1 MMSSHPLHRSRL
13 AAALLA
19 AALATAS
26 PLATTARADG
36 ESSADTKKDAKDKKA
51 VIEKKA
57 DPRVKFSYFV
67 EAGITGNPNDP
78 NDHQNFGRAFDD
90 RANEPMLNQAT
101 ITVERALVPV
111 AGQFDFGFKLQAGV
125 GSDGRYVNT
134 LGTLENVNRGI
145 VMPYI
150 VEAYGNLHA
159 PLSFLNKD
167 AGVDLRF
174 GQFVTLLGAETVDPR
189 TNYFYSHDYIFNFG
203 IPLQHLGVLSTIHFN
218 PTLDVYAG
226 ITRGANTSIYD
237 NNGYAAF
244 LGGFGLNNLAGGKL
258 TLLLTTS
265 IGPENPREVSG
276 SFAYNGSGIEHRS
289 DLRYYN
295 DLVATYKVTDKLTS
309 IAEGVYTYDDGF
321 DAELLRWRGN
331 PRLHGQRRGDGRG
344 AVRGGARQRRL
355 LRGAVRPERRFHQH
369 RARRHPAGQAHGG
382 RWPEHVSGI
391 DAGRTDQAAA
401 GQVPDGAPRG
411 ARRLRDERTQPSLR
425 RFVQAMVG
433 DGGSGRD
440 HRVLTSLAS
449 NQNYPPGVDAAMR
462 PRWAFVFSRFDG
474 LGLIRQ
480 SNQPCISEE
489 QPVGV
494 SGGEPEARVCR
505 RLTKRLS
512 M

>member
-321 DAELLRWRGN
+321 DASFYGGAETLAYTVNDVVTAAARFEVVRDSEGFYVAQF
-331 PRLHGQRRGDGRG
+331 GQNDDFTNIE
-344 AVRGGARQRRL
+344 RGGIPLDKRTVGGGPNTYLESTLGIQIKPPQVKFL
-355 LRGAVRPERRFHQH
+355 TVRPEVRVDYATS
-369 RARRHPAGQAHGG
+369 ARSRPFDDSSKQWSVTVGA
-382 RWPEHVSGI
+382 
-391 DAGRTDQAAA
+391 DAII
-401 GQVPDGAPRG
+401 
-411 ARRLRDERTQPSLR
+411 
-425 RFVQAMVG
+425 
-433 DGGSGRD
+433 
-440 HRVLTSLAS
+440 
-449 NQNYPPGVDAAMR
+449 
-462 PRWAFVFSRFDG
+462 AF
-474 LGLIRQ
+474 
-480 SNQPCISEE
+480 
-489 QPVGV
+489 
-494 SGGEPEARVCR
+494 
-505 RLTKRLS
+505 
-512 M
+512 

>member
-321 DAELLRWRGN
+321 DASFYGGAETLAYTVNDVVTAAARFEVVRDSEGFYVAQF
-331 PRLHGQRRGDGRG
+331 GQNDDFTNIE
-344 AVRGGARQRRL
+344 RGGIPLDKRTVGGGPNTYLESTLGVQIKPPQVKFL
-355 LRGAVRPERRFHQH
+355 TVRPEVRVDYATS
-369 RARRHPAGQAHGG
+369 ARSRPFDDSSKQWSVTVGA
-382 RWPEHVSGI
+382 
-391 DAGRTDQAAA
+391 DAII
-401 GQVPDGAPRG
+401 
-411 ARRLRDERTQPSLR
+411 
-425 RFVQAMVG
+425 
-433 DGGSGRD
+433 
-440 HRVLTSLAS
+440 
-449 NQNYPPGVDAAMR
+449 
-462 PRWAFVFSRFDG
+462 AF
-474 LGLIRQ
+474 
-480 SNQPCISEE
+480 
-489 QPVGV
+489 
-494 SGGEPEARVCR
+494 
-505 RLTKRLS
+505 
-512 M
+512 